1 MSGSITDPSLSSPLE
16 WKNKN
21 QSIYKAIKGSFKTKI
36 TRNIRISADNFLK
49 ANRQDGLF
57 DTLYVKNDLYLGLPV
72 TSLFSFLQSISAL
85 EKMSLFAV
93 LSYRRPLYASKR
105 EISEI
110 CWSAV
115 LCFGDLNIGVDTPVL
130 ITKSFQASSSFYL
143 NIPSSKNSFDKSLLM
158 GVGASLSMNYIMLSQ
173 VNFQL
178 SAISSHFVDL
188 DWYLYE
194 AMNAQ
199 STYYNVPLNVF
210 NQLGFKLHYSAYSY
224 VPALFVYGGYNFAL
238 NFKGTPFHA
247 VSLHTS
253 AVWTIGKNTRISA
266 GLNWGDRILKP
277 KGTALVEKTNL
288 LHPDHTF
295 FSLGGSYSF

>member
-1 MSGSITDPSLSSPLE
+1 MSGSITDPALSSPLE
-16 WKNKN
+16 WENKN

-36 TRNIRISADNFLK
+36 TRNIRVSADDFFN

-57 DTLYVKNDLYLGLPV
+57 DTLYVKNDLYLGLPA
-72 TSLFSFLQSISAL
+72 TSLFSFLQNISAL

-93 LSYRRPLYASKR
+93 LNYRRPLYASKR
-105 EISEI
+105 EVSEI
-110 CWSAV
+110 CWSTV
-115 LCFGDLNIGVDTPVL
+115 LCFGDLNIGVDNPVL
-130 ITKSFQASSSFYL
+130 ITKNFQASSSLYL
-143 NIPSSKNSFDKSLLM
+143 NIPLSKNSFDKSLLM
-158 GVGASLSMNYIMLSQ
+158 GLGASLSTNYIMLSQ
-173 VNFQL
+173 TNFQL
-178 SAISSHFVDL
+178 SAVSSHFVDL

-194 AMNAQ
+194 TMNARG
-199 STYYNVPLNVF
+199 TYYNVPLNMF
-210 NQLGFKLHYSAYSY
+210 NQLGFKVRSFPYSY
-224 VPALFVYGGYNFAL
+224 VPTLFFYGGYNFAL

-277 KGTALVEKTNL
+277 KGTALVENTNL
-288 LHPDHTF
+288 LHPDRTF